1 VTEPLVFR
9 GPEGSITL
17 TAAALND
24 FVATAARSVE
34 GVRLRRPRRAV
45 EVRHADGRASVSLE
59 LGATHGQ
66 PLAELA
72 LAVQERVGEALARVS
87 GLEVERVD
95 VEIAE
100 IG

>member
-9 GPEGSITL
+9 TADGAVTL
-17 TAAALND
+17 TASALNG
-24 FVATAARSVE
+24 VAARAAESVE

-45 EVRHADGRASVSLE
+45 EVGHGDGRASVSLE
-59 LGATHGQ
+59 LGARHGV
-66 PLAELA
+66 PLPA
-72 LAVQERVGEALARVS
+72 LARSVQERVAEAVAAVT

-100 IG
+100 VS

>member
-17 TAAALND
+17 TAAAITEL
-24 FVATAARSVE
+24 VASAARGVE
-34 GVRLRRPRRAV
+34 GVRLRKRRAV
-45 EVRHADGRASVSLE
+45 EVRHAAGCASVSLE
-59 LGATHGQ
+59 LGAAHGQ

-72 LAVQERVGEALARVS
+72 LAVQVRVGEALARVS